1 MHSTHFLMSVVA
13 LDQRNKIANTPIITW
28 DIRVRR
34 W

>member
-1 MHSTHFLMSVVA
+1 MRSTHFLMILVA
-13 LDQRNKIANTPIITW
+13 LDQRNKMANRPTITW